1 MVNDGEVQETRQPA
15 VKLEEDNGNRRQ
27 PTVGMG
33 AWTGIGEFHEQD
45 GETWADY
52 IERFEF
58 ACIGQGVEMDDVT
71 KRARLLSGL
80 GQEGFR
86 KVKTILAPCQ
96 LSDVSFE
103 DIKRIVQNHMDP
115 KPSVIVSRFQFHKK
129 VQGAEQGIKEF
140 VAELRVMAGRCD
152 FGNTMDLML
161 RDRFVCGLYDQV
173 LQKRLLSEEDSLT
186 FERAQKIAL
195 AVETAAKGSRQLTT
209 EQPSRD
215 SREVNRV
222 EARSFNP
229 PPPPAGRKQRPTPP
243 PPNRYV
249 KRDCYRC
256 GGSHSPQMCR
266 FKGYRCHSCGALG
279 HLSRCCRQNEQD
291 KQPATRT
298 NRVGEDGTDEPAQ
311 VDDESE
317 VCSVYTV
324 GRQKSPP
331 ITAEV
336 MVCGVPVT
344 FEVDTGAASTLMN
357 KETFEA
363 VRTVGGDIGLELQ
376 HSEAHLRTYTGERI
390 PVEGEFSAVIR
401 YDGQHLEL
409 PALVVDTTGPNLLGR
424 DWLRVLKLNWQ
435 DIKQE
440 AGGGTAGGRSGSW
453 YPGAS
458 SNIRVGMS
466 DCAHCEAGRYR
477 RLAFGVSSAVGIFQR
492 EMERLLAGVPGA
504 FIYLDD
510 ILLCGH
516 DEDELLQRLE
526 RVLRLFQEAGLKHHH
541 RVRSEEGDV
550 LLINHLEET
559 GILSP
564 DRKSSTNGCSCTESR
579 RTPPPE
585 RRLANF
591 FWGTSPSQGWTS

>member
-27 PTVGMG
+27 PT
-33 AWTGIGEFHEQD
+33 
-45 GETWADY
+45 
-52 IERFEF
+52 
-58 ACIGQGVEMDDVT
+58 
-71 KRARLLSGL
+71 
-80 GQEGFR
+80 
-86 KVKTILAPCQ
+86 
-96 LSDVSFE
+96 
-103 DIKRIVQNHMDP
+103 
-115 KPSVIVSRFQFHKK
+115 
-129 VQGAEQGIKEF
+129 
-140 VAELRVMAGRCD
+140 
-152 FGNTMDLML
+152 
-161 RDRFVCGLYDQV
+161 
-173 LQKRLLSEEDSLT
+173 KRLLSEEDSLT

-466 DCAHCEAGRYR
+466 DCAHCEAGRARWRGCWRESPEPSYIWMTSCCVDTTKTSFCSGWNVFCGSSRRQDSSIITECVRRRETCCSSIIWR
-477 RLAFGVSSAVGIFQR
+477 RLASSVRTGSHRQMAVPVQSHAAR
-492 EMERLLAGVPGA
+492 
-504 FIYLDD
+504 
-510 ILLCGH
+510 
-516 DEDELLQRLE
+516 
-526 RVLRLFQEAGLKHHH
+526 HH
-541 RVRSEEGDV
+541 RRDAWPTSSGVQAHHKVGQA
-550 LLINHLEET
+550 ET
-559 GILSP
+559 
-564 DRKSSTNGCSCTESR
+564 RH
-579 RTPPPE
+579 
-585 RRLANF
+585 
-591 FWGTSPSQGWTS
+591 

>member
-1 MVNDGEVQETRQPA
+1 MTE
-15 VKLEEDNGNRRQ
+15 KCRR
-27 PTVGMG
+27 
-33 AWTGIGEFHEQD
+33 
-45 GETWADY
+45 
-52 IERFEF
+52 
-58 ACIGQGVEMDDVT
+58 
-71 KRARLLSGL
+71 L
-80 GQEGFR
+80 G
-86 KVKTILAPCQ
+86 
-96 LSDVSFE
+96 S
-103 DIKRIVQNHMDP
+103 
-115 KPSVIVSRFQFHKK
+115 
-129 VQGAEQGIKEF
+129 
-140 VAELRVMAGRCD
+140 
-152 FGNTMDLML
+152 
-161 RDRFVCGLYDQV
+161 

-435 DIKQE
+435 DIKQVRFGDDPRFQELKKKYADVFSSELGCLKDVEVKFELDESVSPRFCRARNIPYAYRKQVEEQLEAEVE
-440 AGGGTAGGRSGSW
+440 AGILEPVRTSEWACQIVPIVKPDGTVVWRSESRQLWEFSSARWRGCWRESPEPSYIWMTSCCVDTTKTSFCSGWNVFCGSSRRQD
-453 YPGAS
+453 S
-458 SNIRVGMS
+458 SIITECVRRRETCCS
-466 DCAHCEAGRYR
+466 SIIWR
-477 RLAFGVSSAVGIFQR
+477 RLASSVRTGSHRQMAVPVQSHAAR
-492 EMERLLAGVPGA
+492 
-504 FIYLDD
+504 
-510 ILLCGH
+510 
-516 DEDELLQRLE
+516 
-526 RVLRLFQEAGLKHHH
+526 HH
-541 RVRSEEGDV
+541 RRDAWPTSSGVQAHHKVGQA
-550 LLINHLEET
+550 ET
-559 GILSP
+559 
-564 DRKSSTNGCSCTESR
+564 RH
-579 RTPPPE
+579 
-585 RRLANF
+585 
-591 FWGTSPSQGWTS
+591 

>member
-27 PTVGMG
+27 PT
-33 AWTGIGEFHEQD
+33 
-45 GETWADY
+45 
-52 IERFEF
+52 
-58 ACIGQGVEMDDVT
+58 
-71 KRARLLSGL
+71 
-80 GQEGFR
+80 
-86 KVKTILAPCQ
+86 
-96 LSDVSFE
+96 
-103 DIKRIVQNHMDP
+103 
-115 KPSVIVSRFQFHKK
+115 
-129 VQGAEQGIKEF
+129 
-140 VAELRVMAGRCD
+140 
-152 FGNTMDLML
+152 
-161 RDRFVCGLYDQV
+161 
-173 LQKRLLSEEDSLT
+173 KRLLSEEDSLT

>member
-27 PTVGMG
+27 PT
-33 AWTGIGEFHEQD
+33 
-45 GETWADY
+45 
-52 IERFEF
+52 
-58 ACIGQGVEMDDVT
+58 
-71 KRARLLSGL
+71 
-80 GQEGFR
+80 
-86 KVKTILAPCQ
+86 
-96 LSDVSFE
+96 
-103 DIKRIVQNHMDP
+103 
-115 KPSVIVSRFQFHKK
+115 
-129 VQGAEQGIKEF
+129 
-140 VAELRVMAGRCD
+140 
-152 FGNTMDLML
+152 
-161 RDRFVCGLYDQV
+161 
-173 LQKRLLSEEDSLT
+173 KRLLSEEDSLT

-435 DIKQE
+435 DIKQVRFGDDPRVQELKKKYADVFSSELGCLKDVEVKFELDESVSPRFCRARNIPYAYRKQVEEQLEAEVE
-440 AGGGTAGGRSGSW
+440 AGILEPVRTSEWACQIVPIVKPDGTVVWRWESRQLW
-453 YPGAS
+453 
-458 SNIRVGMS
+458 
-466 DCAHCEAGRYR
+466 E
-477 RLAFGVSSAVGIFQR
+477 FSSARWRGCWR
-492 EMERLLAGVPGA
+492 ESPEPSYIWMTSCCVDTTKTSFCSGWNV
-504 FIYLDD
+504 F
-510 ILLCGH
+510 CG
-516 DEDELLQRLE
+516 
-526 RVLRLFQEAGLKHHH
+526 
-541 RVRSEEGDV
+541 S
-550 LLINHLEET
+550 
-559 GILSP
+559 
-564 DRKSSTNGCSCTESR
+564 SR
-579 RTPPPE
+579 R
-585 RRLANF
+585 
-591 FWGTSPSQGWTS
+591 QD